1 MRNALAIQRTMSAR
15 DSNLSEERQIRF
27 RVVINVGNVIVE
39 DDDIH
44 GDGVNVAARIEGL
57 CNPGKVFVSATVRD
71 QVDGKIK
78 AAFEDLGEHTVKNI
92 EKLVR
97 VYSVSATPGSK
108 NFGAG
113 RRDEDEIFISPDV
126 AVRKPER

>member
-1 MRNALAIQRTMSAR
+1 M
-15 DSNLSEERQIRF
+15 
-27 RVVINVGNVIVE
+27 
-39 DDDIH
+39 
-44 GDGVNVAARIEGL
+44 
-57 CNPGKVFVSATVRD
+57 FVSATVRD

-78 AAFEDLGEHTVKNI
+78 AAFEDLDEHTVKNI
-92 EKLVR
+92 ENLVR

-113 RRDEDEIFISPDV
+113 RRDEDEIFIGPDV